1 MERIRKKQAE
11 TKARNELREQNKLVE
26 LAERAKQGDPLA
38 RMKTAEPNSLEY
50 WQAYKDYEIE
60 QSQQFK
66 EERIR
71 LVNGISVLED
81 DFAERVI
88 ATIAEEKKIFST
100 IVTGRKN
107 KWNDLERAIGG
118 KFL

>member
-11 TKARNELREQNKLVE
+11 
-26 LAERAKQGDPLA
+26 
-38 RMKTAEPNSLEY
+38 PNSVEY

-100 IVTGRKN
+100 IVTGRK
-107 KWNDLERAIGG
+107 K
-118 KFL
+118 